1 MPTQT
6 WFKPEEAY
14 REGKHLTLFPYE
26 PDRPHASG
34 QYHFNPL
41 PEDLPKGHIRNFD
54 TATDFS
60 KTQAKIQIQEIIR
73 QGVNRK
79 SQIFRCSVSQPPE
92 EHRPAA
98 LQEPFPPSRDTNGR
112 LLPGQLVA
120 KVFDYDYYPSDFS
133 APWPND
139 EEADGNHCREHAV
152 YAYYRRHGKTGYP
165 HIIPQFYGSWVSK
178 IFRGHDKNNQPMFRY
193 VGLILIEYINGYSVE
208 NLCLRERDGE
218 YFGPLQPSKR
228 TVPFRS
234 LQRHQNRRD
243 NVTEVRFDREMRQY
257 VIKEMVHG
265 VVVGMHLGVEHQE
278 CEPWNLFVSM
288 HNGLDILEKPRV
300 VLLDH
305 SYTQVWSLTKY
316 AETQGYLYC
325 LQKLPYPPHP
335 RERCSVVAL
344 NTFQGWWPPHNYDK
358 NKFIEWM
365 CRKDVFGPH
374 VEARSVLDPLLKQ
387 QKEQKKQKKLW
398 EHSYNKYS
406 TFATL
411 DAIEAKEDEVYAAGI
426 ASKILQFVRMNEDLN
441 RDGRGE
447 ERERAITEGVE
458 ECAATSAMT
467 SDSYTL
473 WNRSKVRELRERR
486 RQAEAQALSPPPQK
500 PSTISLDLRSN
511 KSNVRYLPWTVQV
524 QEDLQQPGPP
534 DLFRFPSA
542 PAGFNYE
549 TPDLFRLASARSG
562 SGDEPPD
569 LFRLSSTRPGSGDEP
584 PDPFRLPSTRSGS
597 GDEPPDTFGL
607 PSARPGFNHE
617 PPNPFGLPSARPG
630 SVDEPPDLLT
640 RSSVPSVFRDTPPTW
655 IVPHQ
660 FVPAP

>member
-41 PEDLPKGHIRNFD
+41 PEGLPKGHIRNFD
-54 TATDFS
+54 TAADFS

-178 IFRGHDKNNQPMFRY
+178 IYRGHDNNNQPMFRY

-387 QKEQKKQKKLW
+387 QKKQKKQKKLW

-473 WNRSKVRELRERR
+473 WNRIKVRELRERR
-486 RQAEAQALSPPPQK
+486 RQAEARALSPPPQASTSITRIDSSHHN
-500 PSTISLDLRSN
+500 PSRASIIHS
-511 KSNVRYLPWTVQV
+511 
-524 QEDLQQPGPP
+524 PP

-549 TPDLFRLASARSG
+549 TPDLFRLSSTRSG

-569 LFRLSSTRPGSGDEP
+569 
-584 PDPFRLPSTRSGS
+584 PFGLPSTRSGS
-597 GDEPPDTFGL
+597 GDEPPD
-607 PSARPGFNHE
+607 
-617 PPNPFGLPSARPG
+617 
-630 SVDEPPDLLT
+630 LLT
-640 RSSVPSVFRDTPPTW
+640 RPSVPSVFRDTPPTW

-660 FVPAP
+660 FVPAS